1 MTEKK
6 STKPAD
12 KKAQG
17 DAPES
22 GDAPFGA
29 QVHVDLGF
37 GGLFKGISN
46 LLDLVGNLAEAGE
59 NMNRT
64 GEFKVGDN
72 EKMQG
77 VYGFSIRTG
86 LGGMPKVE
94 SFGNIRESDA
104 GPVVA
109 DTREPIVDVFDEGDK
124 MLVVA
129 ELPGVGQEGNQGR
142 TERRCVGSGDDWGAE
157 VCERSAAAGG
167 CQRRRDDDHLQ
178 QRCVGS
184 PPGKGRMRDRANE
197 GWSARD

>member
-17 DAPES
+17 EAPES
-22 GDAPFGA
+22 GEAPFGA

-77 VYGFSIRTG
+77 V
-86 LGGMPKVE
+86 
-94 SFGNIRESDA
+94 DA
-104 GPVVA
+104 QAPDGP
-109 DTREPIVDVFDEGDK
+109 
-124 MLVVA
+124 
-129 ELPGVGQEGNQGR
+129 
-142 TERRCVGSGDDWGAE
+142 
-157 VCERSAAAGG
+157 
-167 CQRRRDDDHLQ
+167 
-178 QRCVGS
+178 GS
-184 PPGKGRMRDRANE
+184 PSLQRHTHWRPV
-197 GWSARD
+197 

>member
-12 KKAQG
+12 KKVQG
-17 DAPES
+17 EAPES
-22 GDAPFGA
+22 SEAPFGA

-59 NMNRT
+59 NMNRS

-124 MLVVA
+124 ILVVA
-129 ELPGVGQEGNQGR
+129 ELPGVAKKEIKVELN
-142 TERRCVGSGDDWGAE
+142 GDVLALTTTGARKYAKE
-157 VCERSAAAGG
+157 VLLPAAAKEEEEMTVTYNNGVLEV
-167 CQRRRDDDHLQ
+167 RL
-178 QRCVGS
+178 V
-184 PPGKGRMRDRANE
+184 KA
-197 GWSARD
+197 A

>member
-1 MTEKK
+1 MSEKK
-6 STKPAD
+6 TTGPAG
-12 KKAQG
+12 KKAADHTEG
-17 DAPES
+17 EDKPL
-22 GDAPFGA
+22 GA

-46 LLDLVGNLAEAGE
+46 LLDLVGNLAEAGD

-64 GEFKVGDN
+64 GEVKFGDG

-109 DTREPIVDVFDEGDK
+109 DTREPIVDVFDEGEQ

-129 ELPGVGQEGNQGR
+129 ELPGVAKKEIKVEVN
-142 TERRCVGSGDDWGAE
+142 GDVLALSTTGARKYAKE
-157 VCERSAAAGG
+157 VLLPAAAQDAEPALSYNNGVLEV
-167 CQRRRDDDHLQ
+167 RLAKAD
-178 QRCVGS
+178 
-184 PPGKGRMRDRANE
+184 
-197 GWSARD
+197 

>member
-17 DAPES
+17 EAPES
-22 GDAPFGA
+22 GPESGEAPFGA

-59 NMNRT
+59 NMNRS

-129 ELPGVGQEGNQGR
+129 ELPGVAKKEIKVEVN
-142 TERRCVGSGDDWGAE
+142 GDVVALTTTGARKYAKE
-157 VCERSAAAGG
+157 VLLPAAAKEDEEMSVTYNNGVLEVRLTKAG
-167 CQRRRDDDHLQ
+167 
-178 QRCVGS
+178 
-184 PPGKGRMRDRANE
+184 
-197 GWSARD
+197 

>member
-1 MTEKK
+1 MSDKK
-6 STKPAD
+6 SSRPSARPSSIPPKRPQGEGAGAD
-12 KKAQG
+12 
-17 DAPES
+17 DTPL
-22 GDAPFGA
+22 GA

-59 NMNRT
+59 NLNRT

-94 SFGNIRESDA
+94 SFGNIRETDT

-109 DTREPIVDVFDEGDK
+109 DTREPIVDVFDEDAT
-124 MLVVA
+124 MLVVV
-129 ELPGVGQEGNQGR
+129 ELPGVAQKEISVEVN
-142 TERRCVGSGDDWGAE
+142 GDVLALSTTGMRKYAKE
-157 VCERSAAAGG
+157 VLLPAAAKDEAPTVTYNNGVLEV
-167 CQRRRDDDHLQ
+167 RL
-178 QRCVGS
+178 S
-184 PPGKGRMRDRANE
+184 KAE
-197 GWSARD
+197 

>member
-17 DAPES
+17 EAPES
-22 GDAPFGA
+22 SEAPFGA

-59 NMNRT
+59 NMNRSP
-64 GEFKVGDN
+64 EFKVGDN

-129 ELPGVGQEGNQGR
+129 ELPGVAKKEIKVEVN
-142 TERRCVGSGDDWGAE
+142 GDVVALTTTGARKYAKE
-157 VCERSAAAGG
+157 VLLPAAAKEDEEMSVTYNNGVLEVRLTKAG
-167 CQRRRDDDHLQ
+167 
-178 QRCVGS
+178 
-184 PPGKGRMRDRANE
+184 
-197 GWSARD
+197 

>member
-12 KKAQG
+12 KKPQG
-17 DAPES
+17 EAPES

-124 MLVVA
+124 MLIVA
-129 ELPGVGQEGNQGR
+129 ELPGVAKKEIKVEVN
-142 TERRCVGSGDDWGAE
+142 GDVVALTTTGARKYAKE
-157 VCERSAAAGG
+157 VLLPAAAKEDEEMSVTYNNGVLEVRLTKAG
-167 CQRRRDDDHLQ
+167 
-178 QRCVGS
+178 
-184 PPGKGRMRDRANE
+184 
-197 GWSARD
+197 

>member
-17 DAPES
+17 EAPES
-22 GDAPFGA
+22 GPESGEAPFGA

-59 NMNRT
+59 NMNRS

-124 MLVVA
+124 MLIVA
-129 ELPGVGQEGNQGR
+129 ELPGVAKKEIKVEVN
-142 TERRCVGSGDDWGAE
+142 GDVVALTTTGARKYAKE
-157 VCERSAAAGG
+157 VLLPAAAKEDEEMSVTYNNGVLEVRLTKAG
-167 CQRRRDDDHLQ
+167 
-178 QRCVGS
+178 
-184 PPGKGRMRDRANE
+184 
-197 GWSARD
+197 

>member
-1 MTEKK
+1 MAEKK
-6 STKPAD
+6 TARAAGMPPRKPLQESD
-12 KKAQG
+12 TTGG
-17 DAPES
+17 DSPL
-22 GDAPFGA
+22 GA

-59 NMNRT
+59 NLNRS
-64 GEFKVGDN
+64 GEVKFGDD

-94 SFGNIRESDA
+94 SFGNIRESEA

-124 MLVVA
+124 LLIVA
-129 ELPGVGQEGNQGR
+129 ELPGVAKKEIKVELN
-142 TERRCVGSGDDWGAE
+142 GDVLALNTTGARKYAKE
-157 VCERSAAAGG
+157 VLLPSAAVEDGMTVSCNNGVLEVRLQKAG
-167 CQRRRDDDHLQ
+167 
-178 QRCVGS
+178 
-184 PPGKGRMRDRANE
+184 
-197 GWSARD
+197 